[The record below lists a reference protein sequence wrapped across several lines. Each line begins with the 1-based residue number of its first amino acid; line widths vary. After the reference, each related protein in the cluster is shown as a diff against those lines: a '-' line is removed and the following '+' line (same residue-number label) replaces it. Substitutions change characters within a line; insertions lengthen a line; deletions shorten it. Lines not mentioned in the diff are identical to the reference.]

1 MNSSNKLNLD
11 KSIDEK
17 TLDENNSILEEKDFE
32 SKNVKARITMM
43 IDLDLL
49 DKIKSDAKNIGTKY
63 QTLMNTKL
71 REVFLNENYSGELDE
86 IKARLAHLENL
97 IKNKSA

>member
-1 MNSSNKLNLD
+1 
-11 KSIDEK
+11 
-17 TLDENNSILEEKDFE
+17 
-32 SKNVKARITMM
+32 
-43 IDLDLL
+43 
-49 DKIKSDAKNIGTKY
+49 
-63 QTLMNTKL
+63 MNTKL